1 MTTQEL
7 LKTVKA
13 AAPALAEATTAQ
25 KNQALL
31 AMAAAQIGRAHV

>member
-1 MTTQEL
+1 MTTQVL

-25 KNQALL
+25 RKSEAK
-31 AMAAAQIGRAHV
+31 RS